1 VDVSVIIVTRNTCS
15 VTLEAIESVL
25 RSEDTFSKE
34 IIVVDNGSTDKTSKV
49 IPKMYPL
56 IKYDPAGQ
64 NLGFAKANNRGSRAA
79 SGELFLLLNSDARLQ
94 PAALA
99 KSADYLRA
107 HPECGV
113 VGAQLLNADG
123 TLQNSIANF
132 PTLATELF
140 NKSILRR
147 LFPGRYPGKEHRF
160 GHATEVESV
169 VGAFLLTRR
178 SLWEKIG
185 GLDERYFFFLEET
198 DYCLQARQ
206 LGFKVVHLPEVLVWH
221 GQGQTA
227 RKTHIPARIEYWRS
241 RYAYFQKNK
250 GTASTLLLAAGL
262 LARVSGNILAN
273 GLGIVMTL
281 GLAAKPRRKVS
292 EQFALLAWHLRGCPE
307 EAGLPR

>member
-15 VTLEAIESVL
+15 VTLEAIESVFRAADSL
-25 RSEDTFSKE
+25 SKE
-34 IIVVDNGSTDKTSKV
+34 IIVVDNGSTDETSKV
-49 IPKMYPL
+49 IPKIYPTV
-56 IKYDPAGQ
+56 KYNGAGE
-64 NLGFAKANNRGSRAA
+64 NLGFAKANNRGARAA

-94 PAALA
+94 AAALA
-99 KSADYLRA
+99 KSADYLRT

-123 TLQNSIANF
+123 SLQNSIANF
-132 PTLATELF
+132 PTLATELL

-160 GHATEVESV
+160 VHATEVESV

-198 DYCLQARQ
+198 DYCLQVQR
-206 LGFKVVHLPEVLVWH
+206 LGFKSVHLPEALVWH

-227 RKTHIPARIEYWRS
+227 RKTPIAARIEYWRS
-241 RYAYFQKNK
+241 RYTYFRKNIGRV
-250 GTASTLLLAAGL
+250 GTLVLGIGLLLRL
-262 LARVSGNILAN
+262 IINLLAN
-273 GLGIVMTL
+273 GLGTALTL
-281 GLAAKPRRKVS
+281 GLAARPRLKLS
-292 EQFALLAWHLRGCPE
+292 EQAALLRWHLQGCPTG
-307 EAGLPR
+307 AGLPR